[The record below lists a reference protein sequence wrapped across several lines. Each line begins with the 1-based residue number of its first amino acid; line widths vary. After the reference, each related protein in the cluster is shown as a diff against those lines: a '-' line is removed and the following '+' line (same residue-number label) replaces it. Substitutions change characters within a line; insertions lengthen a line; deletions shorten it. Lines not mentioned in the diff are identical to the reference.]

1 MRSNQALCRKALL
14 NSKMKNSGS
23 IFDGSESGRGNTP
36 SFQSLLN
43 KRLAFLHHLPIK
55 QITKYLKAMKR

>member
-1 MRSNQALCRKALL
+1 
-14 NSKMKNSGS
+14 MKNYGS

-55 QITKYLKAMKR
+55 KITKYLKAMKR

>member
-14 NSKMKNSGS
+14 NSKIKNFGS
-23 IFDGSESGRGNTP
+23 MFDGSESGRGNMP

-43 KRLAFLHHLPIK
+43 KRLVFLHHLPIK
-55 QITKYLKAMKR
+55 KITK

>member
-1 MRSNQALCRKALL
+1 
-14 NSKMKNSGS
+14 MKNSGS

-43 KRLAFLHHLPIK
+43 KSLAFLHHLPIK
-55 QITKYLKAMKR
+55 KITKYLKAMKR